1 MNKNIIIL
9 MFLIIS
15 FIGTSAQTQGL
26 DYYLKEGM
34 ENSPLLKDFQNQIS
48 SSTLDSILVRA
59 AQKPLIEAKSQL
71 QYSPVYK
78 NFGYDEVITDGGNYQ
93 LVAGISQN
101 IFNTREL
108 ENKFKGISIQKE
120 SASNASKISEIDLK
134 RVITNQYLASYSDYK
149 SFSFN
154 KSFLELMYNEN
165 EVVRQFVSN
174 GIYKQTDYLLL
185 LIETQ
190 GQEILVNQLTS
201 QFKSDLRVLNQIC
214 GIISDVQI
222 YSLSIPLIEDMGMPD
237 LARSPF
243 ILKYKL
249 DSLKLV
255 NEKMAIG
262 IRYQPKVNWFADAG
276 ILTATPLNFYK
287 HIGYS
292 VGLNLSIPLYDGKQK
307 DYDLKKIALS
317 ESTRSYYV
325 SNFKT
330 KYNQQVS
337 QLNDELKSMEQVLT
351 QVEKQSVN
359 SDQLVSMIKAQ
370 LNAGNVPMTDYINAL
385 KTSRNINNSLI
396 EIQIKI
402 FQTINEINFLVSQ

>member
-1 MNKNIIIL
+1 